1 MSSEMEKDFFKLM
14 NNSIFS
20 KTKDGRD
27 FFKLM
32 NNSVHGKTIKEKIN
46 TIHPCKELPFYNT
59 FIEKSKI
66 TSLKNKVKTSS

>member
-32 NNSVHGKTIKEKIN
+32 NNSVDGKTIKEKIN
-46 TIHPCKELPFYNT
+46 TK
-59 FIEKSKI
+59 
-66 TSLKNKVKTSS
+66 